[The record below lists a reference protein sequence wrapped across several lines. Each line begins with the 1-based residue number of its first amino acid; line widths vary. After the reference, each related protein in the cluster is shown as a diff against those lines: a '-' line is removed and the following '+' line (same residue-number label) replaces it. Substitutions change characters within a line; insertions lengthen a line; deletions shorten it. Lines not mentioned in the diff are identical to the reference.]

1 MLNIEN
7 ARKKEDVTLV
17 DIGDLIGKNYRT
29 VREKIAN
36 GTFTTAE
43 AFKIYETF
51 FKARGYDFT
60 YLFTPIKEP
69 AQKGTIM
76 KKIKKGFESLEPIDI
91 ALSIIGSLMGVVI
104 GTVIF
109 YLFIRK

>member
-7 ARKKEDVTLV
+7 ARKKENVTLV

-43 AFKIYETF
+43 AFKIYEVF

-69 AQKGTIM
+69 A
-76 KKIKKGFESLEPIDI
+76 
-91 ALSIIGSLMGVVI
+91 
-104 GTVIF
+104 
-109 YLFIRK
+109 

>member
-7 ARKKEDVTLV
+7 VRKKEDVTLV

-69 AQKGTIM
+69 A
-76 KKIKKGFESLEPIDI
+76 
-91 ALSIIGSLMGVVI
+91 
-104 GTVIF
+104 
-109 YLFIRK
+109 

>member
-60 YLFTPIKEP
+60 YLFTPTKEP
-69 AQKGTIM
+69 A
-76 KKIKKGFESLEPIDI
+76 
-91 ALSIIGSLMGVVI
+91 
-104 GTVIF
+104 
-109 YLFIRK
+109 